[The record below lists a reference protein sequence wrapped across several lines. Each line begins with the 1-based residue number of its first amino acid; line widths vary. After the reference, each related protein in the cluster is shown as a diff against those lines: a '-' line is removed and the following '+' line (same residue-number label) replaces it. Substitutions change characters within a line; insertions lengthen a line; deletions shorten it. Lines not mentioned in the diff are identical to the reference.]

1 MTVTT
6 EHPFYPLP
14 HEAWLEWGNA
24 GESDIDSR
32 DLFHALIT
40 IGSHYD
46 WLPDSKQF
54 LVTQLHR
61 VEKQYASYLLP
72 WMGGDSFTEWTAG
85 QASEIA
91 SAQMTPISDRAGYRL
106 ALMHAAPV
114 MLTEPCWLKSI
125 SQVASCQTELAAGL
139 TNIYLSLQGTGTAEQ
154 RFEKLYQSLL
164 LNQSVALPALYSS
177 SFSQNPEI
185 PVEAFSLASL
195 QLAFSLFPRT
205 FLPEIL
211 GFSLAYCQRMT
222 GMEIQVAA
230 FSAEQGGHYFS
241 NRRNRLQMQVNPLL
255 NCIVDYL
262 DLLTGHDEQQ
272 MRAWRRIQCGYFLYI
287 DSAEKLS
294 KASQLQRLA
303 TSSVQDALKALL
315 SRKAIAAQGHHG
327 RIQLGGKPL
336 DQWFAESPFDADGF
350 LNAVKASRYFNVE
363 EPGTSELLKLFSFEG
378 PMFGVMTADE
388 TAVLKACLMDEPL
401 GVVPVRQELA
411 GVEKRMVRNQTLN
424 VSRPLTKRE
433 LFYRLVNIEQYPD
446 SLPIAKQKARQVVN
460 SAGRW
465 HKPILN
471 SYSQAAFDSWF
482 ESFYRQEMSA
492 YRPLT
497 RKPRLSREAYVFG
510 IEQFAPAILT
520 DGCWLQQSGQ
530 LDFLPFKSIGE
541 KLQLI
546 FYDEIGAG
554 IRQQNH
560 PYIYD
565 RLLKSLDIHLP
576 PVQSKTFSEH
586 PGFIDSAFDLPVFMM
601 SIGFFPAE
609 FLPELL
615 GLNLAIELSG
625 LGKTYLRLADELQF
639 WGIDPA
645 IVKLHVTIDNTDTGH
660 AAIAKE
666 AIHAYLDDI
675 GAGSD
680 QQTQQN
686 HWRRISAGYASL
698 NTATRWFKWALVIR
712 YLGMKLPLQHFSTP
726 SLSR

>member
-14 HEAWLEWGNA
+14 NDTWLERDKA
-24 GESDIDSR
+24 GESDINSR

-46 WLPDSKQF
+46 WLPDSKCF
-54 LVTQLHR
+54 LVTQLRR
-61 VEKQYASYLLP
+61 VEKQYESYLMP
-72 WMGGDSFTEWTAG
+72 WKGADNLTEWTAG
-85 QASEIA
+85 QAPGIA
-91 SAQMTPISDRAGYRL
+91 SAQMTPILDTACFKL

-139 TNIYLSLQGTGTAEQ
+139 THIYLSLQGTGSAEQ
-154 RFEKLYQSLL
+154 PFEKLYQSLL
-164 LNQSVALPALYSS
+164 LNQSVNLSAIYSR

-195 QLAFSLFPRT
+195 QLAFSYFPRT

-211 GFSLAYCQRMT
+211 GFSLAYCQRIT
-222 GMEIQVAA
+222 GMEEQVAA
-230 FSAEQGGHYFS
+230 FSAEQGSYYFS
-241 NRRNRLQMQVNPLL
+241 YRRNRLQMQVTPLL
-255 NCIVDYL
+255 NCISGYL

-272 MRAWRRIQCGYFLYI
+272 MQVWRRIQCGYYLSI

-294 KASQLQRLA
+294 KVSQLQRLA
-303 TSSVQDALKALL
+303 NGSVQDALRVLL
-315 SRKAIAAQGHHG
+315 SRKANAAQGHHG

-336 DQWFAESPFDADGF
+336 DHWFAESPFDADGF
-350 LNAVKASRYFNVE
+350 LNAVKASRYYNSDD
-363 EPGTSELLKLFSFEG
+363 PGRSELLKLFSFEG

-388 TAVLKACLMDEPL
+388 TAILKAWLMDKPL
-401 GVVPVRQELA
+401 DVVPVSQELPA
-411 GVEKRMVRNQTLN
+411 AENRKFSKQTLN
-424 VSRPLTKRE
+424 VSGSLTNRE

-446 SLPIAKQKARQVVN
+446 SLPIAKQKARQLVI

-471 SYSQAAFDSWF
+471 AYSQAAFDSWF

-497 RKPRLSREAYVFG
+497 QKPRLSREAYVFG

-554 IRQQNH
+554 IRHQNH

-565 RLLKSLDIHLP
+565 RLLKSLDIQLP
-576 PVQSKTFSEH
+576 PVQSKAFSKH

-601 SIGFFPAE
+601 SLGFFPAE

-645 IVKLHVTIDNTDTGH
+645 IIKLHVTIDNTDTGH

-680 QQTQQN
+680 QRTQQK

-698 NTATRWFKWALVIR
+698 NTVTRWFKWALVIR
-712 YLGMKLPLQHFSTP
+712 YLSMKLPRQPFSIP